1 MKRECQ
7 VFRSHEFGAGVVHT
21 RLGVLFAV
29 VALPLWA
36 IALGGA
42 SRNDITVTMYSV
54 SEQGI
59 GQEAGRIS
67 ITETSHGVVFTPNLS
82 GLPRREAGLHGFH
95 IHERG
100 DCGPKGADGE
110 TGPALAAGGHYDPD
124 DSGKHGSPWGDGH
137 LGDLPPLF
145 VDAAGRVTQ
154 PVLAPRLTQASA
166 LRGRALV
173 VHAGGD
179 NHADQPQALGG
190 GGTRMLCGVIR

>member
-1 MKRECQ
+1 M
-7 VFRSHEFGAGVVHT
+7 FRSHEVGAGVVHT

-42 SRNDITVTMYSV
+42 SRNDMMVTMHYV
-54 SEQGI
+54 SEQGV
-59 GQEAGRIS
+59 GKEAGRIA
-67 ITETSHGVVFTPNLS
+67 ITETGHGVVFTPNLS
-82 GLPRREAGLHGFH
+82 GLPESSAGLHGFH
-95 IHERG
+95 IHTHA
-100 DCGPKGADGE
+100 DCGPTGPDGE
-110 TGPALAAGGHYDPD
+110 TSPALAAGGHYDPD
-124 DSGKHGSPWGDGH
+124 NAGKHGSPWGDGH

-145 VDAAGRVTQ
+145 VDNTGRATQ
-154 PVLAPRLTQASA
+154 AVLAPRLSQAGT
-166 LRGRALV
+166 LRGRTLV

>member
-1 MKRECQ
+1 M
-7 VFRSHEFGAGVVHT
+7 FRSHEVGAGVVHT

-42 SRNDITVTMYSV
+42 SRNDTTVTMHYV
-54 SEQGI
+54 SEQGV
-59 GQEAGRIS
+59 GKEAGRIA
-67 ITETSHGVVFTPNLS
+67 ITETGHGVVFTPNLS
-82 GLPRREAGLHGFH
+82 GLPENSAGLHGFH
-95 IHERG
+95 IHVHA
-100 DCGPKGADGE
+100 DCGPTGPGGE

-124 DSGKHGSPWGDGH
+124 DTGQHGSPWGNGH

-145 VDAAGRVTQ
+145 VDATGRATQ
-154 PVLAPRLTQASA
+154 PVLAPRLTQVAT

-179 NHADQPQALGG
+179 NHADQPQPLGG